1 MSSRP
6 DPARTEL
13 SEPTRILESDA
24 PETAHLREA
33 LRTLGPTRVDDVTK
47 ARVRRGLERE
57 GRTKKK
63 TWLVPVLAVG
73 LLLATAVAG
82 ASMPSVRKHLP
93 FVESG
98 ADTSPSRPEK
108 SPTKPAI
115 AMAAVAPSGS
125 APEPITGA
133 SLATPI
139 ETNPPAPESP
149 QVEPTVVPEIA
160 PAVPA
165 VPAAVAQAKPVVH
178 ARTGAP
184 GVVTPAPMA
193 ASSASAS
200 ASVSA
205 ERPEPSQGG
214 ELVMGAMRALRREND
229 AAKASRLLGDYRR
242 AYPMGPLDEEAL
254 ALAVEAG
261 LRLGDGSARAHAR
274 TYLDRY
280 PRGRFAPTAESAL
293 VP

>member
-1 MSSRP
+1 MSSRH

-13 SEPTRILESDA
+13 SEPTRLLESDA
-24 PETAHLREA
+24 SETAHLREA

-47 ARVRRGLERE
+47 ARVRRSLERE
-57 GRTKKK
+57 ARTTKK

-98 ADTSPSRPEK
+98 ADTSPSHPEK
-108 SPTKPAI
+108 SPTKPTI
-115 AMAAVAPSGS
+115 AMAAVPPNGS
-125 APEPITGA
+125 APEPLTGP
-133 SLATPI
+133 SPATPI
-139 ETNPPAPESP
+139 ETAPPAPESP
-149 QVEPTVVPEIA
+149 QVAPTVVPAVA

-165 VPAAVAQAKPVVH
+165 APPAIARTKPVVH
-178 ARTGAP
+178 AGTSAP
-184 GVVTPAPMA
+184 GIVTPAPMA
-193 ASSASAS
+193 ALSASAS
-200 ASVSA
+200 ASA
-205 ERPEPSQGG
+205 ERPEPPQGG

-242 AYPMGPLDEEAL
+242 TYATGPLDEEAL
-254 ALAVEAG
+254 ALAIEAG

-280 PRGRFAPTAESAL
+280 PRGRFTATAESAL
-293 VP
+293 AP

>member
-1 MSSRP
+1 MTSRH

-33 LRTLGPTRVDDVTK
+33 LRTLGPTRVDDVAK
-47 ARVRRGLERE
+47 ARVRRSLTREERP
-57 GRTKKK
+57 KKASS

-98 ADTSPSRPEK
+98 VDTNLSHPEK
-108 SPTKPAI
+108 SPTKPAGAI
-115 AMAAVAPSGS
+115 PMEAPSGS
-125 APEPITGA
+125 APEPTVA
-133 SLATPI
+133 SLAASVSPVT
-139 ETNPPAPESP
+139 PAPTESP
-149 QVEPTVVPEIA
+149 DVTP
-160 PAVPA
+160 
-165 VPAAVAQAKPVVH
+165 AVAQATPVVH
-178 ARTGAP
+178 PRTSPP
-184 GVVTPAPMA
+184 GVVTPPAAP
-193 ASSASAS
+193 SSTARGEKTE
-200 ASVSA
+200 A

-214 ELVMGAMRALRREND
+214 DLVVGAMRALRREND
-229 AAKASRLLGDYRR
+229 ATKAARLLGDYRR
-242 AYPMGPLDEEAL
+242 AYPLGPLDEEAL
-254 ALAVEAG
+254 ALAIEAG
-261 LRLGDGSARAHAR
+261 LRLKDGSAPTHAR

-280 PRGRFAPTAESAL
+280 PRGRFAHTAESAL

>member
-1 MSSRP
+1 MTSRH

-13 SEPTRILESDA
+13 AEPTRILESDA

-33 LRTLGPTRVDDVTK
+33 LRTLGPTRVDDVAK
-47 ARVRRGLERE
+47 ARVRRSLAREERP
-57 GRTKKK
+57 KKTTS

-98 ADTSPSRPEK
+98 TDTSLSRPEK
-108 SPTKPAI
+108 SLTKPTS
-115 AMAAVAPSGS
+115 AAPVEAPSGS
-125 APEPITGA
+125 APESPTGSPV
-133 SLATPI
+133 SLATPVS
-139 ETNPPAPESP
+139 PVSPESAD
-149 QVEPTVVPEIA
+149 VAAVVPAMA
-160 PAVPA
+160 PP
-165 VPAAVAQAKPVVH
+165 VAQAAPMVH
-178 ARTGAP
+178 RRPSAP
-184 GVVTPAPMA
+184 GIATPPPATPAPA
-193 ASSASAS
+193 QSS
-200 ASVSA
+200 VVT

-214 ELVMGAMRALRREND
+214 DLVVGAMRALRREND

-254 ALAVEAG
+254 ALAIEAG
-261 LRLGDGSARAHAR
+261 LRLNDGSARAHAR